1 MQTLYNFFVVLLKQF
16 CRFQE
21 TEFIEI
27 FFLKEKLYQMQ
38 EPKEF
43 IQGYS
48 GISRNKTKQNK
59 IEKPLFKIF
68 TKLKEKKYQRRT
80 HFKNS
85 VQDSIS

>member
-1 MQTLYNFFVVLLKQF
+1 
-16 CRFQE
+16 
-21 TEFIEI
+21 
-27 FFLKEKLYQMQ
+27 MQ

-85 VQDSIS
+85 V